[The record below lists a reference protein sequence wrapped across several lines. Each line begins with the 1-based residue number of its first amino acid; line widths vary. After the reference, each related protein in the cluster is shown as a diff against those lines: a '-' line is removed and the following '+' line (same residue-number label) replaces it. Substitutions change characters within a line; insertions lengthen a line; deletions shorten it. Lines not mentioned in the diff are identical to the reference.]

1 VEGTSGCHEP
11 CSFTGVWS
19 RQPWRLPHVGDARRK
34 SSKEPKLVRQR
45 EGAPNF
51 SAEEGERQR
60 CQRLG
65 FSRHRGTKTPTLAI
79 RVTRDGAAEDEARQ
93 RVSAEVR
100 RSVHGCRETLGTPII
115 RTEPKVRE
123 VPRDESRG
131 VSRER
136 TRYGYTHYR
145 SGGRSRSDASRVLSS
160 GRSQG
165 LVESQGA
172 SQKEA
177 RKHCLTQSTSR

>member
-1 VEGTSGCHEP
+1 LAAS
-11 CSFTGVWS
+11 S
-19 RQPWRLPHVGDARRK
+19 RGRSEAKKLERAQARNGSAK
-34 SSKEPKLVRQR
+34 AHQD
-45 EGAPNF
+45 

-65 FSRHRGTKTPTLAI
+65 LWQAPWDENAHARDSRHQRWCT
-79 RVTRDGAAEDEARQ
+79 EDEARQ

-115 RTEPKVRE
+115 RTEPKGRE

>member
-11 CSFTGVWS
+11 RSFTGVWS
-19 RQPWRLPHVGDARRK
+19 RQPWRLPHAGDARRK

-79 RVTRDGAAEDEARQ
+79 RVTRDGARRTRQ
-93 RVSAEVR
+93 GSACQLRSAEAFTGVVKHSVP
-100 RSVHGCRETLGTPII
+100 RSSARSQ
-115 RTEPKVRE
+115 RVRE